1 MRGELDTVLRIIQEN
16 EGANSDKIQR
26 LAAAKLGSLV
36 KAQNRLRILHIRG
49 EITIKNG
56 WRVYT
61 GKV

>member
-36 KAQNRLRILHIRG
+36 KAQNRLRILHRNG

-56 WRVYT
+56 WHIYT